1 MPTQYDDDGKWVG
14 CLAPR
19 DVEALDVSKAVYL
32 TGPAGSLTLHN
43 CRLVHGSP
51 RNDSDLGR
59 PLLLYTLT
67 LGRCIPLHGQP
78 DQARP

>member
-19 DVEALDVSKAVYL
+19 DVDALDVSKAVYL

-51 RNDSDLGR
+51 RNDPISA
-59 PLLLYTLT
+59 
-67 LGRCIPLHGQP
+67 GRCCCT
-78 DQARP
+78 R